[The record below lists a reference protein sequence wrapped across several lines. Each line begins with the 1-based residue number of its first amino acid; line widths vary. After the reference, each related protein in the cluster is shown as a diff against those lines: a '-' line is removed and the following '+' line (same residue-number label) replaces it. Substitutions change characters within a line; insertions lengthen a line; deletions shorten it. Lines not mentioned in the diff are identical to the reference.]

1 MGHVNF
7 AKINFD
13 EQTVF
18 IQSPIRLP
26 VLPHKVRHW
35 GETRGPVPASLPTP
49 ISPGRPPVSREG
61 RVPNEVCDLAD
72 NVVELLLVLDLNKGG
87 VALEAELV
95 GGLPRVSVLA
105 APEKATQPKK
115 WSG

>member
-1 MGHVNF
+1 MPCSK
-7 AKINFD
+7 ANFD

-18 IQSPIRLP
+18 IQSTVRLP
-26 VLPHKVRHW
+26 ALPHKVRHR
-35 GETRGPVPASLPTP
+35 GEARGPVPTSLPTP
-49 ISPGRPPVSREG
+49 ICTGGPPVPGEG
-61 RVPNEVCDLAD
+61 GVPNEVCDLTD
-72 NVVELLLVLDLNKGG
+72 NVVELFLVLDLDEGG

-105 APEKATQPKK
+105 APEKAAQPKK